1 VNGAARIKKRP
12 MSDLYDNEPRYS
24 LNIEPAQIV
33 MALVLFGLAVMFL
46 TTTVAYTYTRI
57 EHGIEP
63 LKLPLIFI
71 FNTLILLGSSLT
83 LKSAQ
88 KAYTN
93 DQTDL
98 YKVRLLST
106 LILSF
111 LFLAAQAYGWSQLF
125 ASNILINSGNAAS
138 YLYLISG
145 LHFAHV
151 IAGLPFLLQFY
162 LDARKKMIEP
172 VSVLIY
178 FSDPAKRLKLKMIT
192 WYWHFLDAL
201 WIYLVLFF
209 VANSLIK

>member
-1 VNGAARIKKRP
+1 

-111 LFLAAQAYGWSQLF
+111 LFLAA
-125 ASNILINSGNAAS
+125 
-138 YLYLISG
+138 
-145 LHFAHV
+145 
-151 IAGLPFLLQFY
+151 
-162 LDARKKMIEP
+162 
-172 VSVLIY
+172 
-178 FSDPAKRLKLKMIT
+178 
-192 WYWHFLDAL
+192 
-201 WIYLVLFF
+201 
-209 VANSLIK
+209 